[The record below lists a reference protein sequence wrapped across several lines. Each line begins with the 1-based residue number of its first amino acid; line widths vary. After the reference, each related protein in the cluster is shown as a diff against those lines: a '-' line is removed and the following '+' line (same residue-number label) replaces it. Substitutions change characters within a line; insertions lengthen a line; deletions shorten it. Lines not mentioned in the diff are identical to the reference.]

1 MTRKPKNLA
10 IIGVGQWGP
19 NFARIVHEHEFANLS
34 WCCDLSDDRLKLISR
49 FYPYIKTTKNISD
62 ILNDKDI
69 DSAIV
74 AVPAAYHFE
83 VAKKLLE
90 SGKNVLIEKP
100 LTSSVRHAMHLAKLA
115 SYKNKILMVDHT
127 FIFNPAIQK
136 IKKLIQLGKLGKI
149 HYGYGD
155 YTALGPIRNDV
166 SALWDLSTH
175 FIYTIT
181 HLLGKQPS
189 SITAAGR
196 AFLSPNIHDVAFL
209 TLEFDDNTLFNLR
222 VSWADPVKTRTFVLV
237 GDKKMVTFDDVQSD
251 GKVKLFD
258 RGIEKN
264 GDGSFLKHF
273 FTLRYGDITI
283 PHVTNKEPLKS
294 VFDEFLRLTTKK
306 TNSRLVSVQDGVNL
320 VTLLEAAQKSLKR
333 NSKKIKFRF
342 DKRTGYLSF

>member
-1 MTRKPKNLA
+1 MKQKNIA

-19 NFARIVHEHEFANLS
+19 NFARIVHEHELANLV
-34 WCCDLSDDRLKLISR
+34 WCCDLSDEKLKLISK
-49 FYPYIKTTKNISD
+49 FYPYAKTTNDIRNIMAD
-62 ILNDKDI
+62 RTV

-74 AVPAAYHFE
+74 AVPATSHFE

-100 LTSSVRHAMHLAKLA
+100 LTSSVRHAMHLASLA
-115 SYKNKILMVDHT
+115 KRKEKVLMVDHT

-136 IKKLIQLGKLGKI
+136 IKKLIKSGKLGKI

-181 HLLGKQPS
+181 HLLDKQPS
-189 SITAAGR
+189 SITASGR

-209 TLEFDDNTLFNLR
+209 TLEFEDNTLFNLR

-264 GDGSFLKHF
+264 GEGSFLKHF

-283 PHVTNKEPLKS
+283 PHITNKEPLRS
-294 VFDEFLRLTTKK
+294 VFDEFMRLTIKK
-306 TNSRLVSVQDGVNL
+306 ASNRLVSVQDGVNL

-333 NSKKIKFRF
+333 NSKKIRLKF
-342 DKRTGYLSF
+342 DKKTGYLSL